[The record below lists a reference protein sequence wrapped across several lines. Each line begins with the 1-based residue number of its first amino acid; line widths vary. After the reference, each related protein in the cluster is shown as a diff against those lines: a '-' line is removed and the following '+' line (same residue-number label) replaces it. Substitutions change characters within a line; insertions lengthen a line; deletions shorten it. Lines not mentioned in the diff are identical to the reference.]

1 MAYEALIAA
10 RNHIAQEAF
19 KAWLAGEDTDT
30 IVERMAQEFNIDTYI
45 IRSKLTQLINDDYL
59 NRKLQGY

>member
-19 KAWLAGEDTDT
+19 KAWQTGQDAET
-30 IVERMAQEFNIDTYI
+30 IIDRMAQEFNIDTYI
-45 IRSKLTQLINDDYL
+45 VRSKLTQLINDSHL
-59 NRKLQGY
+59 NRKLEGY

>member
-19 KAWLAGEDTDT
+19 KAWQTGEDTDT
-30 IVERMAQEFNIDTYI
+30 IIERMAKEFNIDTYI
-45 IRSKLTQLINDDYL
+45 IRSKLTQLINDSHI

>member
-19 KAWLAGEDTDT
+19 KAWQTGEATDT
-30 IVERMAQEFNIDTYI
+30 IITRMARESNIDTYI
-45 IRSKLTQLINDDYL
+45 IKSKLTQLINENHL
-59 NRKLQGY
+59 NLKLQGY

>member
-19 KAWLAGEDTDT
+19 KAWLTGEATDT
-30 IVERMAQEFNIDTYI
+30 IIERMAKEFNIDTYI
-45 IRSKLTQLINDDYL
+45 VRSKLTQLINDNHL
-59 NRKLQGY
+59 NNKLQGY

>member
-10 RNHIAQEAF
+10 RNYIAQEAF
-19 KAWLAGEDTDT
+19 KAWQTGEDTDT
-30 IVERMAQEFNIDTYI
+30 IIERLAKEFNIDTYI
-45 IRSKLTQLINDDYL
+45 IRSKLTQLINENHL

>member
-19 KAWLAGEDTDT
+19 KAWKTGEDTEA
-30 IVERMAQEFNIDTYI
+30 IIERMAKEFNIDTYI
-45 IRSKLTQLINDDYL
+45 INHKLTQLIHDNHL
-59 NRKLQGY
+59 NNKLSGY

>member
-19 KAWLAGEDTDT
+19 KAWQTGEDTDA
-30 IVERMAQEFNIDTYI
+30 IINRMAQEFNIDTYI
-45 IRSKLTQLINDDYL
+45 VRSKLTQLINDNHL
-59 NRKLQGY
+59 NSKLQGY

>member
-10 RNHIAQEAF
+10 RDHIAQEAF
-19 KAWLAGEDTDT
+19 KAWLTGEATDT
-30 IVERMAQEFNIDTYI
+30 IITRMAEEFNIDTYI
-45 IRSKLTQLINDDYL
+45 VRSKLTQLINDNHI

>member
-1 MAYEALIAA
+1 MAYEALISE

-19 KAWLAGEDTDT
+19 KAWKTGEDTDA
-30 IVERMAQEFNIDTYI
+30 IIERMAREFNIDTYI
-45 IRSKLTQLINDDYL
+45 IRSKLTQLINDDHL